1 MREASM
7 GTAHPQM
14 RARHARAAGIGLLA
28 AMVLCAAGPLHAQ
41 PQESG
46 SITVGGSAHVRG
58 PVVVHG
64 TLIVAGRVHARG
76 PLTAAYFSGPA
87 TARGLPYA
95 AGYLKVFNGP
105 LTVHGSMVVKGDLEV
120 DGPLTVDG
128 PLEANGGI
136 DADGPMRERDYAR

>member
-1 MREASM
+1 MSL
-7 GTAHPQM
+7 
-14 RARHARAAGIGLLA
+14 GLLA
-28 AMVLCAAGPLHAQ
+28 ALALCAASPSRAQ
-41 PQESG
+41 PQETG

-64 TLIVAGRVHARG
+64 TLVVAGRVHARG
-76 PLTAAYFSGPA
+76 PLTAAFFSGPV

-105 LTVHGSMVVKGDLEV
+105 LTVHGNLVVRGDLIA
-120 DGPLTVDG
+120 DGPITVDG

-136 DADGPMRERDYAR
+136 EADGPMQEREYAR